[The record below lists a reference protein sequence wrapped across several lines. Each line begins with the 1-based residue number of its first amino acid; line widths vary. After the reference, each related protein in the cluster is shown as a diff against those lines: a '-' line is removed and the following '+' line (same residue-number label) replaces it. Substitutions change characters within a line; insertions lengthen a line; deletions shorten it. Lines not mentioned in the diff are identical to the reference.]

1 MFRDRVLMMTVGV
14 SALFHLSMVTL
25 FSIYVW
31 VPVNRPT
38 YAQLEIKYL
47 DPGRRVLAAMDMSL
61 HIPKFEGQVP
71 ERIADQPLSTPTE
84 LTFDTPSPLTIS
96 LPEIALPTL
105 DSALLERS
113 EMIASSLRVRS
124 AFEPETPQ
132 DSWARFIGQIGKL
145 EDRLREYTS
154 LESIFPDD
162 VEPERPALIA
172 EPAEGL
178 AMYVE
183 WTGTPRHRKLVLGAP
198 VDLLWRLDA
207 KTMSAPL
214 SLPFKVNALG
224 EVVYVFPVLASDE
237 ILASVAEALRQFRF
251 APLDEPTAGNQIGT
265 LIVAPKAT
273 P

>member
-1 MFRDRVLMMTVGV
+1 MFRDRVFMMTVIV

-31 VPVNRPT
+31 VPVNRPK

-61 HIPKFEGQVP
+61 HMPTFDGQLP
-71 ERIADQPLSTPTE
+71 ERGADLPLPASAE
-84 LTFDTPSPLTIS
+84 LTIGTPAPLTTS

-105 DSALLERS
+105 DSKLLERS
-113 EMIASSLRVRS
+113 EMIASRLRVRS
-124 AFEPETPQ
+124 AFERETPQ
-132 DSWARFIGQIGKL
+132 DSWARFIGRIGKL
-145 EDRLREYTS
+145 DDQLRELTS
-154 LESIFPDD
+154 LESIFPDA

-183 WTGTPRHRKLVLGAP
+183 WTGAPRQRKLVLGAP
-198 VDLLWRLDA
+198 IDSLWRLDA
-207 KTMSAPL
+207 KRMSTPL
-214 SLPFKVNALG
+214 TLPFKINALG
-224 EVVYVFPVLASDE
+224 DVIYVFPVPANDE
-237 ILASVAEALRQFRF
+237 MLTSVAEALRRFRF
-251 APLDEPTAGNQIGT
+251 APLDDPAAGDQIGT
-265 LIVAPKAT
+265 LIIAPKAA